1 MICIVIPSES
11 QAHQAPHIQHVQ
23 ADKHSD
29 SDGARI
35 LRALPDSLR
44 ARVAQHQFGG
54 VLARNQALFRG
65 CAAQFEGALL
75 GRLREVGQGSR
86 PVHASNTRRAQALRQ
101 GKAVLGRMQS
111 QTQCAALLLG

>member
-1 MICIVIPSES
+1 MLLRQMQSEPITS
-11 QAHQAPHIQHVQ
+11 HTLAYAQ

-65 CAAQFEGALL
+65 CAGQFEGALL
-75 GRLREVGQGSR
+75 GRLREVWVR
-86 PVHASNTRRAQALRQ
+86 L
-101 GKAVLGRMQS
+101 
-111 QTQCAALLLG
+111 